1 MYMSLHF
8 SLSFHIF
15 VDEFSSPSLFRLSF
29 AIHHA
34 NPFRKIM
41 QTFDGRHKITSVDIE
56 LIVISFELAYIYQ
69 TRYCQCWIYCFRY
82 ATMQYFYLFQQI
94 NFISHFFYIIYH
106 NLLKAIEWNNYDIL
120 RKLYLAIGEYWIVC
134 DMYVVGWVKCKK
146 K

>member
-1 MYMSLHF
+1 MFRINIIQRQRSAIYVLDRAHFYRIFKDFLQFLFIELCSAQLCLQINANKSTLSLYAMYMYMYMSLHF

-69 TRYCQCWIYCFRY
+69 TRYCQC
-82 ATMQYFYLFQQI
+82 
-94 NFISHFFYIIYH
+94 
-106 NLLKAIEWNNYDIL
+106 
-120 RKLYLAIGEYWIVC
+120 
-134 DMYVVGWVKCKK
+134 
-146 K
+146 